1 MIRKLYYKLVRFIGY
16 SIRIENN
23 HRLEDNEW
31 VVESKNL
38 SVYKYLGRF
47 KHDNSIR
54 LKRVWTI
61 KIR

>member
-23 HRLEDNEW
+23 HRFEDNEW

>member
-1 MIRKLYYKLVRFIGY
+1 MMRKLYYKLVRFIGY
-16 SIRIENN
+16 TIVIENN

-38 SVYKYLGRF
+38 SVYKYLGKF
-47 KHDNSIR
+47 KHDNSIK
-54 LKRVWTI
+54 LKRVWAF